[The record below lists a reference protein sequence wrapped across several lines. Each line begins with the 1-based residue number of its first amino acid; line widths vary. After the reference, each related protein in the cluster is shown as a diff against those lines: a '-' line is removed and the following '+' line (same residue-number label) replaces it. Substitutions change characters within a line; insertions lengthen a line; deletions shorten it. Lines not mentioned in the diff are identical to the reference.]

1 LIESSKKDIRKG
13 SRSNDRRR
21 SKSDEKSKN
30 DGNKIIVRTFIG
42 TNLYIANLS
51 KRVREKDLEAKFS
64 KFGIIKQCM
73 VVRDPITRYKLTT
86 SNSYNSI

>member
-1 LIESSKKDIRKG
+1 MRKA
-13 SRSNDRRR
+13 RMTV
-21 SKSDEKSKN
+21 
-30 DGNKIIVRTFIG
+30 KILLASFLIG

-64 KFGIIKQCM
+64 KFGTIKQCM

-86 SNSYNSI
+86 SNSYNYLS

>member
-1 LIESSKKDIRKG
+1 MIEEDQSLMRKA
-13 SRSNDRRR
+13 RMTV
-21 SKSDEKSKN
+21 
-30 DGNKIIVRTFIG
+30 KILWISPLIG

-64 KFGIIKQCM
+64 KFGTIKQCM

-86 SNSYNSI
+86 SNSNNYFS